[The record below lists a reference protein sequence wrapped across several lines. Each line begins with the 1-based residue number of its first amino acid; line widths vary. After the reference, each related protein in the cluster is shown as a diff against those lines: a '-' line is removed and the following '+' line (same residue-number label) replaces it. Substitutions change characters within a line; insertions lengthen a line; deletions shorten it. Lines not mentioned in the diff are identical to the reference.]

1 MLLWF
6 VICPLAS
13 RVPLEA
19 FQSYYYHGPI
29 PFVNPDRAKDLMT
42 IVNPLCGLT
51 YIVAAGQVREVAE
64 FRKGVKKE
72 EETC

>member
-1 MLLWF
+1 M
-6 VICPLAS
+6 
-13 RVPLEA
+13 PLEA